1 MIFYFLDVR
10 FLPSR
15 FAVDNRW
22 DVLFEKTSRNLQL
35 FFPKLF
41 LSLVLIPWSWKRL
54 LASISISNKPDF
66 HMSIPNLH
74 RPALSPR
81 SISIPLTSQDHHDAV
96 QSISSLR
103 SQLINEEKAE
113 EIDKVQAFNFNKLA
127 MFAVIL
133 VLSHVWWAV
142 DVILWS
148 FDYYT
153 TGLNGAWFGNP
164 VLQCPLKKS
173 W

>member
-1 MIFYFLDVR
+1 MTFHCVSPFTSLG
-10 FLPSR
+10 
-15 FAVDNRW
+15 
-22 DVLFEKTSRNLQL
+22 LFSKTSRNLQL
-35 FFPKLF
+35 FFPKIF

-54 LASISISNKPDF
+54 LASISNPDF
-66 HMSIPNLH
+66 HGSIPNLR

-81 SISIPLTSQDHHDAV
+81 SLSTPLTSQDRLDAV
-96 QSISSLR
+96 RSISSLR
-103 SQLINEEKAE
+103 SQLINEEKE
-113 EIDKVQAFNFNKLA
+113 ESIDKVQAFNFNKLA
-127 MFAVIL
+127 MFAMIL